1 MDKSFTEQ
9 FIDVFRIN
17 WKAHYDAPVPNF
29 DEEKINI
36 FEFNHDAYEPLR
48 NKWDDLYIEDDKVIV
63 DWLTQE
69 EWDDLSGMKDEFKR
83 WANYWLNK
91 FYIAAKGK
99 DVPEKINFVVKVQNR
114 DYTQRG
120 RFTFTLNTSKI
131 NSVVGIKSVKR
142 IDGGKS

>member
-1 MDKSFTEQ
+1 MNTFVEQ

-17 WKAHYDAPVPNF
+17 WKAHYDAPVPSF

-48 NKWDDLYIEDDKVIV
+48 NK
-63 DWLTQE
+63 
-69 EWDDLSGMKDEFKR
+69 WDDLSGMKDEFKR

>member
-1 MDKSFTEQ
+1 MDRSFTKQ
-9 FIDVFRIN
+9 FEEVFEIN
-17 WKAHYDAPVPNF
+17 WKDHYDAPVPSF

-36 FEFNHDAYEPLR
+36 FEFNYDAYEPLR
-48 NKWDDLYIEDDKVIV
+48 DKGADIDISEDMVVI
-63 DWLTQE
+63 DWLAQE

-99 DVPEKINFVVKVQNR
+99 DVPEKINFIVKVQNR
-114 DYTQRG
+114 DYTQKG

-131 NSVVGIKSVKR
+131 NSVVGIKSLKR